1 MTTYSYD
8 RTAKAIRLTPK
19 EIQRA
24 DSGYTVVVRP
34 QADGGYMVAA
44 VKVEGQN
51 GLELGR
57 SMTRF
62 VDDQGQIPEAV
73 KDVVRWMDKMGIP
86 GDMGGASR
94 ERVASE
100 QTYYE
105 WLKARGYKLT
115 PMQAA
120 DHRHFV
126 AAALPIERGLN
137 SLLDSF
143 GKYNTFEAG
152 RKFSQ
157 EELETL
163 RSARRILELSIIP
176 SGLIRIVKDD
186 DDDVIE

>member
-1 MTTYSYD
+1 MTKYSYD
-8 RTAKAIRLTPK
+8 RTAKTIRLTPK

-94 ERVASE
+94 ERVASNDVASILDFLFNGLE
-100 QTYYE
+100 HTSNDHEAVKELMGWGYSKDLSEDLVQSWY
-105 WLKARGYKLT
+105 KARLHT
-115 PMQAA
+115 IANPMTLQTKAE
-120 DHRHFV
+120 DLV
-126 AAALPIERGLN
+126 ER
-137 SLLDSF
+137 LLE
-143 GKYNTFEAG
+143 KHN
-152 RKFSQ
+152 
-157 EELETL
+157 
-163 RSARRILELSIIP
+163 AR
-176 SGLIRIVKDD
+176 
-186 DDDVIE
+186 